1 MPVRK
6 AVIPAGGMGTRLFPL
21 SLAGPKELLPL
32 GDKPAIHHVV
42 EEAAAAGIETI
53 ILVLSGSKWAIA
65 DYFSPPE
72 HILDRL
78 PDDER
83 RRRVEEI
90 RDLGSRVEIITVN
103 QREPLGLGHAVGC
116 AAAVVGDEPF
126 IVILPDD
133 ILTPATPPTPA
144 TPKLLPLTAA
154 MIAAHDATEQGV
166 LTLRRVPDEMVS
178 RYGIAAVIGDAPPW
192 RVDFAVEK
200 PALKDAPSNLAI
212 MGRYL
217 LPGSAMAMLRDETP
231 SVQGEIQLTPILDR
245 IAREGG
251 MAGIDVTDYRYWDLG
266 SMAGFRA
273 ANAAMAIEDPDVAPR
288 IRELLG
294 QDC

>member
-6 AVIPAGGMGTRLFPL
+6 AVIPAGGMGTRLFPF

-65 DYFSPPE
+65 DYFYPPE
-72 HILDRL
+72 HILDKL
-78 PDDER
+78 PDDDR

-90 RDLGSRVEIITVN
+90 RDLGSRVEIITVT

-116 AAAVVGDEPF
+116 AASVVGDEPF
-126 IVILPDD
+126 VVILPDD
-133 ILTPATPPTPA
+133 ILTPATTEM
-144 TPKLLPLTAA
+144 LPLTAA
-154 MIAAHDATEQGV
+154 MIAGHEATGQGV

-178 RYGIAAVIGDAPPW
+178 RYGIAAVASDSPPW
-192 RVDFAVEK
+192 RVAWTVEK
-200 PALKDAPSNLAI
+200 PAIEDAPSNLAI

-217 LPGSAMAMLRDETP
+217 LPGSAMALLRDETP
-231 SVQGEIQLTPILDR
+231 SVQGEIQLTPVLDR

-273 ANAAMAIEDPDVAPR
+273 ANAAMALEDPDVAPR

-294 QDC
+294 QERR

>member
-72 HILDRL
+72 HILDKL
-78 PDDER
+78 PDDDR

-90 RDLGSRVEIITVN
+90 RDLGGRVEIISVT

-116 AAAVVGDEPF
+116 AASVVGDEPF

-133 ILTPATPPTPA
+133 ILTPATPNM
-144 TPKLLPLTAA
+144 LPLTAA
-154 MIAAHDATEQGV
+154 MIAAHEAMGSGV

-178 RYGIAAVIGDAPPW
+178 RYGIAAVTGDAPPW
-192 RVDFAVEK
+192 RVAWSVEK
-200 PALKDAPSNLAI
+200 PALEDAPSNLAI

-217 LPGSAMAMLRDETP
+217 LPGSAMALLRDETP

-251 MAGIDVTDYRYWDLG
+251 MSGIDVTDYRYWDLG

-273 ANAAMAIEDPDVAPR
+273 ANAAMALEDPDVAPR
-288 IRELLG
+288 IRELQG
-294 QDC
+294 QERR